1 MMLNKLNKNPHSLN
15 LHDSVWGAADKK
27 QNTLVKYYKR
37 WNVDNCYGKEMKH
50 ARGKGIGT
58 LLNVFIKNKIG
69 RKACISLQIGNF
81 WMKGKM
87 EKFQELSVLV
97 WTEQLGCQSSNQ
109 SEYDW

>member
-1 MMLNKLNKNPHSLN
+1 
-15 LHDSVWGAADKK
+15 
-27 QNTLVKYYKR
+27 
-37 WNVDNCYGKEMKH
+37 MKH

-81 WMKGKM
+81 WMKGKELLPFAKAFA
-87 EKFQELSVLV
+87 EKFQELSALV